1 MKKVKILALHLA
13 YGGVEKAIA
22 NMANVFVEK
31 YDVEIVSVY
40 KAPKG
45 IAYAIDSK
53 VTITYLTDLYPNK
66 AEFKAAL
73 HSFNIIKTIKE
84 GIKSIK
90 ILREKKAVTHKA
102 IVDFRDCIVISTR
115 NEYSLELSKYGDN
128 SVYKIAQL
136 HHDHSFNPKLIED
149 FTEGYNNIDVFAL
162 LTPQLVEEVQEML
175 KGKEKPKC
183 KYVPNFIEELP
194 SDIKMEDK
202 KDICI
207 AVGRAHKV
215 KGFERL
221 IDIFYEVHK
230 QSPNTIL
237 QIIGDGEEI
246 PNLEKKIRELNLK
259 ENVFLLGQRTSEE
272 IETYM
277 KRASIYLMTSYT
289 ECLPFVLI
297 ESSSCKLV
305 SVAYDV
311 RVGPR
316 AIVDHNLNGY
326 LIKDGD
332 QSDYVSAVLTLIK
345 NDNLRKELAE
355 QAYIK
360 ARQFTKENVKEIW
373 FDILK

>member
-13 YGGVEKAIA
+13 YGGVEKAIV
-22 NMANVFVEK
+22 NMANIFIEK
-31 YDVEIVSVY
+31 YEVEIVSVY
-40 KAPKG
+40 TAPKG
-45 IAYAIDSK
+45 PAYVIDPK
-53 VTITYLTDLYPNK
+53 VKITYLTDLYPNK

-73 HSFNIIKTIKE
+73 HSFNIVKTIKE
-84 GIKSIK
+84 GIKSIQ
-90 ILREKKAVTHKA
+90 ILKKKKDVTHRA
-102 IVDFRDCIVISTR
+102 IVEFRDCIVISTR
-115 NEYSLELSKYGDN
+115 NEYSLELSKYGYT

-136 HHDHSFNPKLIED
+136 HHDHSFNQQLIED
-149 FTEGYNNIDVFAL
+149 FTQGYNNIDVFAL
-162 LTPQLVEEVQEML
+162 LTPQLVEEVQQML

-183 KYVPNFIEELP
+183 VYVPNFIEELP
-194 SDIKMEDK
+194 SNIKMEDK

-246 PNLEKKIRELNLK
+246 PNLEKKIKEYNLND
-259 ENVFLLGQRTSEE
+259 NVFLLGQRTSQE

-297 ESSSCKLV
+297 EASSCKLV

-316 AIVDHNLNGY
+316 AIIDHNVNGY

-332 QSDYVSAVLTLIK
+332 QADYVSAVLTLLK
-345 NDNLRKELAE
+345 NDHLRNELAE

-360 ARQFTKENVKEIW
+360 AQQFTKQNVKELW